1 MLTRDKGKILVE
13 VVSTKKFGSVLLT
26 QKEYRKGRKRW
37 LEKHGS

>member
-1 MLTRDKGKILVE
+1 MLTREKGGFLIE
-13 VVSTKKFGSVLLT
+13 VVSIKKFGSVLLT